1 MSITSIDSLIQAA
14 QGELVA
20 LPPFSVGTEFIA
32 RLRRPSMMKLATS
45 GKIPNSLM
53 SRANALF
60 VDRALEDPDTDG
72 MLKELGEVLEVIAE
86 ACFVEPKY
94 QDLKD
99 AGITLTDQQ
108 YIAVFQYSQRGVE
121 DIKPSNGAEE
131 DSGHCNDVENV

>member
-1 MSITSIDSLIQAA
+1 MNVTSIDSLLQAA

-20 LPPFSVGTEFIA
+20 LPPFSAGTEFVA
-32 RLRRPSMMKLATS
+32 RLRRPSMMKLAAS
-45 GKIPNSLM
+45 GKIPNNLM

-60 VDRALEDPDTDG
+60 VDRALEDPDTDD
-72 MLKELGEVLEVIAE
+72 MLKELGAVMEVVAD

-94 QDLKD
+94 QDLKN

-108 YIAVFQYSQRGVE
+108 YIAVFQYSQRGID

-131 DSGHCNDVENV
+131 NPGHCSDVENV